1 MSALFGG
8 RRMSEDQA
16 DEFLK
21 LLADI
26 LKSLES
32 ISWNLGSK

>member
-1 MSALFGG
+1 MNEEQG
-8 RRMSEDQA
+8 
-16 DEFLK
+16 DELI
-21 LLADI
+21 AIMAAI

>member
-1 MSALFGG
+1 MFGG

-16 DEFLK
+16 DELIAIM
-21 LLADI
+21 ADI

-32 ISWNLGSK
+32 IAWNKAR

>member
-1 MSALFGG
+1 
-8 RRMSEDQA
+8 MSEDQA
-16 DEFLK
+16 DELIAIM
-21 LLADI
+21 ADI